1 MIKTDTLATLQR
13 LAVSVIVAPV
23 FTAEGPALDVTLEH
37 GQGSARCRW
46 AGRAMGPELVDRC
59 VQRGLP
65 TLIERMGKFKAAPEE
80 TVR

>member
-13 LAVSVIVAPV
+13 LDASLLVVPI
-23 FTAEGPALDVTLEH
+23 FTPEGPALDVTLMH
-37 GQGSARCRW
+37 GHGAFRCQW
-46 AGRAMGPELVDRC
+46 AGRAMCPELVDRC